1 MVMAKSAAMFLG
13 LALLAGVAVPAPAQ
27 TSSDIELTRAEI
39 QKTRQVI
46 VKDTLA
52 LTEDEALAFWPAYR
66 DYRVDMARLADRMVK
81 VINEYAGS
89 GGTLN
94 DEQANRLLDEYLD
107 IRSQEVSLKKKHVR
121 AFRKL
126 LPAAKVTR
134 FFQVENKLD
143 AVVNYDLAAAIPLV
157 RSAAK

>member
-1 MVMAKSAAMFLG
+1 MAKSAAMFLG
-13 LALLAGVAVPAPAQ
+13 FALLAGVAVPARAQ

-52 LTEDEALAFWPAYR
+52 LTEDEALVFWPAYR
-66 DYRVDMARLADRMVK
+66 DYRVDMARLADRLVK
-81 VINEYAGS
+81 VIHEYVGS
-89 GGTLN
+89 GGALN

-121 AFRKL
+121 AIRKL
-126 LPAAKVTR
+126 LPPAKVTR